1 MIRCMELTWATKWTR
16 FSVVRALAAGG
27 GREVVFFLSLF
38 LLLCFLPRKVS
49 SAFVCKVDLKVLNS
63 LNF

>member
-1 MIRCMELTWATKWTR
+1 MIRCMELTWATKWTQ

-27 GREVVFFLSLF
+27 GRGVVFFRSFPSLVF
-38 LLLCFLPRKVS
+38 PASKSFFSIC
-49 SAFVCKVDLKVLNS
+49 CKVDLKVLNS